1 MLISFFETKFL
12 KNQNKFIFVDMK
24 EKLLKILKTK
34 ASQFGFS
41 KTELESIADDM
52 SNNPKLTDE
61 MSDEVLN
68 EIIDYVL
75 PSMKAGQQMATRL
88 QKTTTKTEEPKDDKK
103 GNSDEV
109 TKKSDDESTPQW
121 AKDLIDD
128 NRKLLERVASLES
141 EKTSD
146 TRKRQLEKK
155 LADTGSYGK
164 SILKAFEKM
173 SFKDDDDFTD
183 YLNDVDEQVK
193 EFKQSVGD
201 DALKTMG
208 TKPNGGGKNPKQA
221 TEKEIDDI
229 VAHM

>member
-1 MLISFFETKFL
+1 
-12 KNQNKFIFVDMK
+12 MK

-41 KTELESIADDM
+41 KTELESIADEM
-52 SNNPKLTDE
+52 SNNPELTDE
-61 MSDEVLN
+61 TSDEDLN
-68 EIIDYVL
+68 KIVDGVL
-75 PSMKAGQQMATRL
+75 PYLKAGQQMATRL
-88 QKTTTKTEEPKDDKK
+88 QKSVTTKTEEPKDDNK
-103 GNSDEV
+103 GNSNKEV

-121 AKDLIDD
+121 AKDLIEN

-146 TRKRQLEKK
+146 TRKKQLEKK

-173 SFKDDDDFTD
+173 SFKDDDDFTE

-208 TKPNGGGKNPKQA
+208 TKPNGGEKNPKQA

-229 VAHM
+229 VAQM

>member
-1 MLISFFETKFL
+1 
-12 KNQNKFIFVDMK
+12 MK
-24 EKLLKILKTK
+24 EKFLKILKTK

-41 KTELESIADDM
+41 KQELESIADNL
-52 SNNPKLTDE
+52 SNNPELNDE
-61 MSDEVLN
+61 TSDEELN
-68 EIIDYVL
+68 KVVDGVL
-75 PSMKAGQQMATRL
+75 PYLKISQQMASRL
-88 QKTTTKTEEPKDDKK
+88 QQATKGKAEEPKVGEK
-103 GNSDEV
+103 GNSKEGEV
-109 TKKSDDESTPQW
+109 TKSDDESTPQW
-121 AKDLIDD
+121 AKDLIEN

-146 TRKRQLEKK
+146 SRKRQLEKK

-208 TKPNGGGKNPKQA
+208 TKPNGGEKTPKQA